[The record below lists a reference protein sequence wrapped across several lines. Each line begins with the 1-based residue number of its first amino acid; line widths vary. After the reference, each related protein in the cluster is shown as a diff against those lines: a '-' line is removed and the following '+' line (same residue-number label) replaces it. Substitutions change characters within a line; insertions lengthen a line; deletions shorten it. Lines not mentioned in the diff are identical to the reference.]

1 MTATTRGRYALHA
14 GWLAGLAFA
23 LALLIAASVAPDYLH
38 ARHAVAMLGAKGAAH
53 ALAFNAFGYAL
64 PGLSLAVFA
73 IALDRPLA
81 RLAAGFSARIGWN
94 LLLISGLA
102 FAAQGLLPFDPLDV
116 DGAAS
121 KRHVLA
127 LTIALLSW
135 LPATALLAASL
146 RRDPRTRAL
155 TQIGLASGAAM
166 LAMLALPIGEWMPA
180 LRDAPGHAQRLILFV
195 YFAWPAAVALVAL
208 HAKGLEIRD

>member
-1 MTATTRGRYALHA
+1 MTATTVQRCALHA
-14 GWLAGLAFA
+14 GWLAGGVFV
-23 LALLIAASVAPDYLH
+23 LALLIAASAAPGYLH
-38 ARHAVAMLGAKGAAH
+38 ARHAVAMLGAQGVTY
-53 ALAFNAFGYAL
+53 ALAFNACGYAL
-64 PGLSLAVFA
+64 PGVLLALFA

-81 RLAAGFSARIGWN
+81 NLGAGFGGRIGWN

-102 FAAQGLLPFDPLDV
+102 FAAQGLLPFDPQDV

-146 RRDPRTRAL
+146 RRDRRGRAL
-155 TQIGLASGAAM
+155 TQIGLACGAAM
-166 LAMLALPIGEWMPA
+166 LAMLAMPIGEWMPA
-180 LRDAPGHAQRLILFV
+180 LRDAPGHAQRLVLLV
-195 YFAWPAAVALVAL
+195 YFAWPAAVALR
-208 HAKGLEIRD
+208 AKELGIRD